1 MNFFIS
7 DALAQSAAPPG
18 GGLVQFAFMIGMF
31 FLAMYFLVIRPQ
43 SKRAKEHKQLLE
55 SLSKGDEIV
64 TSGGVLGRITDVDEN
79 FLQVDVAPG
88 VSIKVQKQA
97 VTQLMPKGTMTS
109 DRSKQE
115 RIQKDK
121 GQREKSKG
129 DSKA

>member
-31 FLAMYFLVIRPQ
+31 FLVIRPQ

-79 FLQVDVAPG
+79 FMQVEVAPG

>member
-1 MNFFIS
+1 
-7 DALAQSAAPPG
+7 
-18 GGLVQFAFMIGMF
+18 MF

-79 FLQVDVAPG
+79 FMQVEMAPG